1 MGEAQDS
8 RSMTEGAHVSRMV
21 VVVVALV
28 AAVATGCGDKSGPSG
43 SPATN
48 AGAPQ
53 QASSEPVGGGSPLY
67 EAFTAAN
74 KNASWFGSI
83 DSVQLDGRAVIVR
96 TTLSAGEEATARKVC
111 EAAYIVASASKVV
124 FQSVAVRTA
133 DDSTLAHRSKLSGD
147 VACK

>member
-1 MGEAQDS
+1 
-8 RSMTEGAHVSRMV
+8 MTEGAHVSRMV

-28 AAVATGCGDKSGPSG
+28 GVVATGCGSKSGPSD

-53 QASSEPVGGGSPLY
+53 QASSEPAGRDHPLH

-74 KNASWFGSI
+74 KSASWFGSV
-83 DSVQLDGRAVIVR
+83 DNVQLDGRAVIVR
-96 TTLSAGEEATARKVC
+96 TTLGEGEEATARKVC
-111 EAAYIVASASKVV
+111 EAAYLVASASKVV

-147 VACK
+147 AACK

>member
-1 MGEAQDS
+1 
-8 RSMTEGAHVSRMV
+8 VSRMV

-28 AAVATGCGDKSGPSG
+28 AIVTTGCGSKSGPSD

-53 QASSEPVGGGSPLY
+53 QVASEPAGGGHPLQ
-67 EAFTAAN
+67 EAFTTAN
-74 KNASWFGSI
+74 KGAAWFGAI

-96 TTLSAGEEATARKVC
+96 TTLSEGEEATARKVC
-111 EAAYIVASASKVV
+111 EAAYLVASTTKLV

-133 DDSTLAHRSKLSGD
+133 DDSTLAQRSKLSGD
-147 VACK
+147 IACR